1 MGAYYAHF
9 SFVLDSRVALHALQS
24 KEILF
29 RPWHHIKNVKNKI
42 KKKKLCEAKALGITS
57 T

>member
-29 RPWHHIKNVKNKI
+29 RPWHHIKTV